1 MTANPTPPDTTQQND
16 GQKQADICPWDA
28 SMPLRAEADNA
39 DMRKR
44 FLVLRNNNPMLSAP
58 ELAAHFARELADA
71 TYTKVW
77 NRWNAVE
84 NENAKL
90 RAELASLRAA
100 QPDVSTVETVG
111 ALVVA
116 QETAVRAREE
126 LARIEVLPA
135 LGRRPADPTHGER
148 HRRIAETERAQLSRL
163 LHLRLEIALA
173 RAIMAAF
180 PDAVLNEPRNTPDYV
195 GAGAGEGN
203 ASIEGSPI
211 RDPV

>member
-1 MTANPTPPDTTQQND
+1 MSDT
-16 GQKQADICPWDA
+16 PWDA
-28 SMPLRAEADNA
+28 SMPLRA
-39 DMRKR
+39 
-44 FLVLRNNNPMLSAP
+44 SANGWDIINRYHA
-58 ELAAHFARELADA
+58 LASSPDVPQDHPFVIAAREYAEARTEALRLALFECA
-71 TYTKVW
+71 TVGKRDRESAEATIG
-77 NRWNAVE
+77 R
-84 NENAKL
+84 L

-100 QPDVSTVETVG
+100 QPDVSTVETVD